1 METAGSLT
9 YPQQASACRKG
20 GFIMIKEHA
29 CKIIDMS
36 TSKTGKHGHAKVK
49 FTATDIFDGSKHEHV
64 ISSTHNVDVPNVSR
78 NEYQLLFIDDEDF
91 LTLLLENGEEKSDIQ
106 LDNGED
112 ISEKIREMYGKEE
125 DVLITILSAIGREKV
140 VDFKKIAN

>member
-1 METAGSLT
+1 MDSASSLT

-49 FTATDIFDGSKHEHV
+49 FTATDIFDNSKHEHV
-64 ISSTHNVDVPNVSR
+64 ISSTHNVDVPNVAR
-78 NEYQLLFIDDEDF
+78 NEYQLLFIDDEGF
-91 LTLLLENGEEKSDIQ
+91 ITLMLENGEEKSDIQ
-106 LDNGED
+106 LDDTDELSD
-112 ISEKIREMYGKEE
+112 KIREFYSKEE

-140 VDFKKIAN
+140 VDFKKITN

>member
-49 FTATDIFDGSKHEHV
+49 FTAADIFDGSKHEHV

-78 NEYQLLFIDDEDF
+78 FEYQLLFIDDEGF
-91 LTLLLENGEEKSDIQ
+91 ITLMLDNGEEKSDVQ
-106 LDNGED
+106 LDDSDEL
-112 ISEKIREMYGKEE
+112 SSKIREMYEKEE
-125 DVLITILSAIGREKV
+125 DVLITLLCAIGREKV
-140 VDFKKIAN
+140 VDCKKINN